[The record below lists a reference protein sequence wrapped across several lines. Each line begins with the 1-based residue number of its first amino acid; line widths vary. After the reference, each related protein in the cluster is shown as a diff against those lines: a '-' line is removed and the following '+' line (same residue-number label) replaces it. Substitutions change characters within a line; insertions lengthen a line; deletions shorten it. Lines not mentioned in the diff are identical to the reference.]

1 MREVIFARRKLLAVF
16 PSMAKARL
24 LRLLRSCQK
33 NIYGLIVVP
42 KMATIMSR
50 KLRSNDTFGSSIEA
64 ITLLQGTSTVK
75 AATT

>member
-1 MREVIFARRKLLAVF
+1 MREVIFARRKLLAIF

-24 LRLLRSCQK
+24 LRLLRCLPEK
-33 NIYGLIVVP
+33 HIWTNVVP